1 MSEDR
6 MKLEDRLINW
16 ARCQRVSPSDAGGL
30 GLTANIYFRD
40 TSVPGRTIDASLD
53 VEDANRI
60 EVALRKIMP
69 MDRQLLRMH
78 FVWRKP
84 PFVIC
89 RRLGLRVRPT
99 TIFDLALAHAVRAI
113 EEKLAA
119 PRREFVSMQSI
130 IDSMNEKALAETK

>member
-1 MSEDR
+1 M
-6 MKLEDRLINW
+6 
-16 ARCQRVSPSDAGGL
+16 

-53 VEDANRI
+53 VEDAHRI
-60 EVALRKIMP
+60 EVAMRKIMP
-69 MDRQLLRMH
+69 MDRQLLQMH

-99 TIFDLALAHAVRAI
+99 AVFDLALAHAVRAM
-113 EEKLAA
+113 ENQLTTPK
-119 PRREFVSMQSI
+119 REFVSMQAV
-130 IDSMNEKALAETK
+130 IDCMNKKELAETK

>member
-1 MSEDR
+1 

-16 ARCQRVSPSDAGGL
+16 ARCQRVSPSDAGGM

-53 VEDANRI
+53 VEDAHRI
-60 EVALRKIMP
+60 EVAMRRIMP
-69 MDRQLLRMH
+69 MDRQLLQMH

-89 RRLGLRVRPT
+89 RRLGLRVRPMT
-99 TIFDLALAHAVRAI
+99 VFDLALAHAVRAI
-113 EEKLAA
+113 ENQLTTPK
-119 PRREFVSMQSI
+119 REFVSMQAI
-130 IDSMNEKALAETK
+130 IDRIEKKELAETK

>member
-1 MSEDR
+1 
-6 MKLEDRLINW
+6 MKLEDRLLNW
-16 ARCQRVSPSDAGGL
+16 ARCQRVSPSDAGGM

-53 VEDANRI
+53 VEDAHRI
-60 EVALRKIMP
+60 EVAMRKIMP
-69 MDRQLLRMH
+69 MDRQLLQMH

-99 TIFDLALAHAVRAI
+99 TVFDLALAHAVRAI
-113 EEKLAA
+113 ENQLTTPK
-119 PRREFVSMQSI
+119 REFVSMQAI
-130 IDSMNEKALAETK
+130 IDRIEKKELAETK

>member
-1 MSEDR
+1 
-6 MKLEDRLINW
+6 MKLEDRLLNW
-16 ARCQRVSPSDAGGL
+16 ARCQRVSPSDAGGM

-53 VEDANRI
+53 VEDAHRI
-60 EVALRKIMP
+60 EVAMRKIMP
-69 MDRQLLRMH
+69 MDRQLLQMH

-99 TIFDLALAHAVRAI
+99 AVFDLALAHAVRAM
-113 EEKLAA
+113 ENQLTTPK
-119 PRREFVSMQSI
+119 REFVSMQAV
-130 IDSMNEKALAETK
+130 IDCMNKKELAETK